1 MLSTVFAC
9 TASGEGILNSIRRF
23 GFCPLLLQKKL
34 QISNLE
40 PRNLAEVSEPWYLQT
55 SVMMASEH
63 YLHPLDLE
71 QGDEKRTFHQKY
83 SPSLRTMI
91 PVRLQARQ
99 VAEAGKQ
106 NAPNHKAA
114 WKRRWEAVGLARLCA
129 ARQGHSPLQG
139 SCEQLVCQGVNSLLA
154 WKDHGPMQ
162 HDLCSL
168 CSYIFFPKFFSSM
181 CRSAANPV
189 DDAGLLSFA
198 TFSWISFLMFQGYRH
213 NINVATLPPLSYH
226 DSSEPNAQRF
236 RILWEAE
243 LAKAGPEKASLGKV
257 VFQFQRTRILVDT
270 LAIFTWIIFG
280 ALGPTVVIY
289 SILRYNESGST
300 DLVTGIGL
308 CIALFCTEFSK
319 VMFWALTWAI
329 NYRTAIRLKVAV
341 STIAYEKLL
350 AFKTLTCISFG
361 EVINL
366 VANDGYRMFEA
377 ALFCPLPLAVPLQM
391 TICTIYSCLILGPTA
406 LIGMFVYIVF
416 IPVQMLMAKLTSMF
430 RRAAMVVTDKR
441 VRTMNEIL
449 TCIKLIKMYAWEKSF
464 AEAIRGI
471 RKAEQKILKKAGYV
485 QSVNTALT
493 PIVSTLAIVMTVSFH
508 TLLKNE
514 LTASAA
520 FSVIAMFNVMKFSIA
535 IFPFSV
541 KAAAEANI
549 SFKRLKKILTM
560 KPPSEYVTALKDP
573 PNAVLLED
581 ATLSW
586 RGSSSEHNI
595 GSNKETL
602 PNGESVCK
610 YQSVPETVA
619 SLSQVSVSGKQ
630 SSGCTG
636 LRGISFTV
644 QKGKALG
651 ICGHV
656 GSGKSSVIAAILG
669 QMCLYKGTVAV
680 DGTLAY
686 VSQQPWIFHGTIRE
700 NILFGDPYEE
710 QRYHHAIQVC
720 SLKTDIKRLPYG
732 DLTEVAVLARDAT
745 GCLLP
750 RSLSTTRARGS
761 RGEKED
767 QEPEQRGVGER
778 GINLS
783 GGQKQRISLAR
794 AVYANRDIYLLDDPL
809 SAVDA
814 HVGKRIFEDC
824 IKEALREKTRLLVT
838 HQLQYLEFCDEII
851 LLEDG
856 EICESGTHTEL
867 VEADGRYAHLIQNL
881 HRVEATVSFKTA
893 AEEEIQDAIP
903 GVCYRG
909 TKMPG
914 KIIDYHSL
922 LLEEQRPFCLTLFSY
937 PQLLTH
943 LRRQIRNPRK
953 TSVQDERQDMLKML
967 PKPSQAKPSQAKPSQ
982 AKPRVNECLTVSAAA
997 PASQLVQEEEK
1008 KEGAVTWKTYHAY
1021 ITASGGFLLWFF
1033 IVLLFALMVGC
1044 SAFSNWWLSFWLKQG
1059 AGVNCSFAQNTT
1071 CSAGSIPDHPRLQFY
1086 QLVYSMGII
1095 SMVMLSFVKGLVFTK
1110 TTLRASS
1117 TLHDTVFHKI
1127 LQSPMSFFDTTPTG
1141 RVMNRFSKDMDEL
1154 DVRLP
1159 FHAENFLQQLFM
1171 VLAILVIMA
1180 VVFPSLLI
1188 VAALLTV
1195 LFILLFQVFQNTI
1208 RGLKRIE
1215 NISRSPWFSL
1225 ITSSIQGL
1233 STIHAF
1239 QKKEDYINQFKMLN
1253 DENSSH
1259 FMLFNYALRWFA
1271 VRADILM
1278 NAMTLIVALFVVLSP
1293 SSISAAEKGLALSY
1307 IIQLGGLLQ
1316 VCVRTGTETE
1326 ARFTSVEQITEY
1338 ITTCV
1343 PETSKDAAVVSPPGS
1358 WPDKGQITF
1367 QQYWMKYRASS
1378 PMVLRDIDVVIH
1390 GKEKIG
1396 VVGQTGSGKSSLGVA
1411 LFRLVEP
1418 AAGTILIDGIDIC
1431 TISLESLRTKLS
1443 VIPQDPVL
1451 FVGTVRYNLDPF
1463 HDHSDDQ
1470 LWQAL
1475 DRTFMKGTVSKLPGK
1490 LEAEVAEN
1498 GENFSVG
1505 ERQLLCMARALLRN
1519 SKIIL
1524 LDEATASIDSE
1535 TDLQIQRTI
1544 KEAFVDCT
1552 VLTIAHRINTIQ
1564 ECDRVLVMDSGKV
1577 AEFGKPDELAQN
1589 PDSAFALLLAATS
1602 EVVSEDKEIFASAFS
1617 ADLGK

>member
-1 MLSTVFAC
+1 MS
-9 TASGEGILNSIRRF
+9 
-23 GFCPLLLQKKL
+23 
-34 QISNLE
+34 
-40 PRNLAEVSEPWYLQT
+40 RNLAEVSEPWYLQT

-91 PVRLQARQ
+91 PVRLQA
-99 VAEAGKQ
+99 
-106 NAPNHKAA
+106 
-114 WKRRWEAVGLARLCA
+114 
-129 ARQGHSPLQG
+129 
-139 SCEQLVCQGVNSLLA
+139 
-154 WKDHGPMQ
+154 
-162 HDLCSL
+162 
-168 CSYIFFPKFFSSM
+168 
-181 CRSAANPV
+181 RSAANPV

-732 DLTEVAVLARDAT
+732 DLTEV
-745 GCLLP
+745 
-750 RSLSTTRARGS
+750 
-761 RGEKED
+761 
-767 QEPEQRGVGER
+767 GER

-881 HRVEATVSFKTA
+881 HRVEATPAFGRAKTILPDSFLLSPA
-893 AEEEIQDAIP
+893 FNPSEETDQESKKD
-903 GVCYRG
+903 
-909 TKMPG
+909 
-914 KIIDYHSL
+914 L
-922 LLEEQRPFCLTLFSY
+922 
-937 PQLLTH
+937 
-943 LRRQIRNPRK
+943 
-953 TSVQDERQDMLKML
+953 
-967 PKPSQAKPSQAKPSQ
+967 
-982 AKPRVNECLTVSAAA
+982 SAGREAA

>member
-1 MLSTVFAC
+1 
-9 TASGEGILNSIRRF
+9 
-23 GFCPLLLQKKL
+23 
-34 QISNLE
+34 
-40 PRNLAEVSEPWYLQT
+40 
-55 SVMMASEH
+55 
-63 YLHPLDLE
+63 
-71 QGDEKRTFHQKY
+71 
-83 SPSLRTMI
+83 
-91 PVRLQARQ
+91 
-99 VAEAGKQ
+99 
-106 NAPNHKAA
+106 
-114 WKRRWEAVGLARLCA
+114 
-129 ARQGHSPLQG
+129 
-139 SCEQLVCQGVNSLLA
+139 
-154 WKDHGPMQ
+154 MQ

-514 LTASAA
+514 LTASA

-732 DLTEVAVLARDAT
+732 DLTEV
-745 GCLLP
+745 
-750 RSLSTTRARGS
+750 
-761 RGEKED
+761 
-767 QEPEQRGVGER
+767 GER

-881 HRVEATVSFKTA
+881 HRNLRPWEEAKGAV
-893 AEEEIQDAIP
+893 QD
-903 GVCYRG
+903 GYRTSTRWISNEG
-909 TKMPG
+909 
-914 KIIDYHSL
+914 
-922 LLEEQRPFCLTLFSY
+922 
-937 PQLLTH
+937 
-943 LRRQIRNPRK
+943 RNP
-953 TSVQDERQDMLKML
+953 
-967 PKPSQAKPSQAKPSQ
+967 PSPSS
-982 AKPRVNECLTVSAAA
+982 

-1044 SAFSNWWLSFWLKQG
+1044 SAFSNWWLSFWLNFG
-1059 AGVNCSFAQNTT
+1059 LRSGPRGFAQNTT

-1195 LFILLFQVFQNTI
+1195 LFILVFQNTI

-1239 QKKEDYINQFKMLN
+1239 QKKEDYINH
-1253 DENSSH
+1253 H

-1564 ECDRVLVMDSGKV
+1564 ECDRVLVMDSGKGQSFLSP
-1577 AEFGKPDELAQN
+1577 APQPQSDSLTLPASELKRLKVGANSRCSQIQ
-1589 PDSAFALLLAATS
+1589 
-1602 EVVSEDKEIFASAFS
+1602 K
-1617 ADLGK
+1617 